1 MNNEKYEVLKEMLCE
16 ELSAIADS
24 GEMTVGDLEVIDKLT
39 HSIKSI
45 VTIMAMEGGTSKKTA
60 ASRIAD
66 RVESM
71 MDIADDDEVD
81 ALKDCLAK
89 LRRSRA

>member
-1 MNNEKYEVLKEMLCE
+1 MDYDKVKEMLYG
-16 ELSAIADS
+16 ELKEIAEY
-24 GEMTVGDLEVIDKLT
+24 GEISLGDLDVIDKLT

-45 VTIMAMEGGTSKKTA
+45 LTIEAMESGTERHST

-71 MDIADDDEVD
+71 IDIADDDEVE
-81 ALKDCLAK
+81 ALKDCISK
-89 LRRSRA
+89 LRRARA

>member
-1 MNNEKYEVLKEMLCE
+1 MDYAKIKEMLMR
-16 ELSAIADS
+16 ELKEIAEY
-24 GEMTVGDLEVIDKLT
+24 GEISLGDLDVIDKLT

-45 VTIMAMEGGTSKKTA
+45 ITIEAMESGTTKAA

-81 ALKDCLAK
+81 ALKECLTK
-89 LRRSRA
+89 LRRARA